1 MTYYSEENAA
11 AERRIKAE
19 RYNARLDEE
28 RLVRQ
33 VAAVLRAEARRA
45 RREAEGKPVFRLPQ
59 PKKRGERS

>member
-1 MTYYSEENAA
+1 MSYYSEENAA

-45 RREAEGKPVFRLPQ
+45 RREAEGKPTFRLPRT
-59 PKKRGERS
+59 KKRGERS